1 MTIAAPAAP
10 PLQVQAQ
17 PPAQY
22 APQTVTLVSGES
34 VEVLTAE
41 EAAWFNRSRNNYLKQ
56 TAFTEHTDLVDI
68 DRLLTLELLVY
79 RHQQFLFAGADYL
92 GDEVDAKR
100 LVMEVKGLSDQIT
113 KLKDAMGLTKKA
125 RDDAANEGS
134 LSAILMN
141 LKQRAKIWG
150 VHREKQLDVALTLM
164 NELSTVVGT
173 YDRSDTEER
182 RKMGYESE
190 KDIVDWIRQ
199 VMLPEFKSVDEYFR
213 EHVQRYWLRSN

>member
-1 MTIAAPAAP
+1 MTTATAPVA
-10 PLQVQAQ
+10 LQVQAQ
-17 PPAQY
+17 PPAKY
-22 APQTVTLVSGES
+22 APQTVSLVSGEK

-41 EAAWFNRSRNNYLKQ
+41 ESAWFVRSRDNYVKQ
-56 TAFTEHTDLVDI
+56 TAFTDHTDLQDL

-92 GDEVDAKR
+92 GDEIDAKR

-134 LSAILMN
+134 LSAILAN

-150 VHREKQLDVALTLM
+150 IHREKQLDIALTLM

-173 YDRSDTEER
+173 FDRADEEER
-182 RKMGYESE
+182 RKMGFTSE
-190 KDIVDWIRQ
+190 KEIVDWVRST
-199 VMLPEFKSVDEYFR
+199 MLPEYVAVDAYFR
-213 EHVQRYWLRSN
+213 EHVQRYWVRST